1 MSKIQVTNINDLSD
15 NASLVTDNGGIKTDK
30 LTGKTAAASVTV
42 TDGSVTMKLQ
52 DGLAVVGIYYDL
64 TNNTNQQSWNVSSV
78 TDHGTGNQ
86 QIIYTNNVSGNAIS
100 VYLCS
105 NGNSGN
111 GECFGSGSNS
121 HYQRIRDSSENLVDS
136 TQTCSSVHGDLA

>member
-1 MSKIQVTNINDLSD
+1 MASILKVDDLRG
-15 NASLVTDNGGIKTDK
+15 N
-30 LTGKTAAASVTV
+30 TAAADVTV

-64 TNNTNQQSWNVSSV
+64 TNNINQQSWNVSSV

-86 QIIYTNNVSGNAIS
+86 QVFYTNNVTGNAIS
-100 VYLCS
+100 VYMAS
-105 NGNSGN
+105 NGYHGN
-111 GECFGSGSNS
+111 GEIFGSGSNS
-121 HYQRIRDSSENLVDS
+121 HYQRIRDSSGTLQNS

>member
-1 MSKIQVTNINDLSD
+1 MASILKVDDLRG
-15 NASLVTDNGGIKTDK
+15 N
-30 LTGKTAAASVTV
+30 TAAADVTV

-64 TNNTNQQSWNVSSV
+64 TNNINQQSWNVSSV

-86 QIIYTNNVSGNAIS
+86 QIFYTNNVTGNAIS
-100 VYLCS
+100 VYMGS
-105 NGNSGN
+105 NGYHGN
-111 GECFGSGSNS
+111 GEIFGSGSNS
-121 HYQRIRDSSENLVDS
+121 HYQRIRDSSGTLQNT